1 MPATKKTDN
10 HYLADKVALRIK
22 HSCWPA
28 DNKPLRVLDCFG
40 GKGVV
45 WAAVGKTAGKDIE
58 RTAIDE
64 RIDLVQFHIH
74 GDNARV
80 ICELNLTEYDVI
92 DLDAYGIPAEQIDL
106 VIKSGFRGVVFVTAI
121 QTMHGGLPHK
131 LMDDLCFPA
140 AIKELAPS
148 LVARRGWDYLKEW
161 LCSKGVKA
169 IVHRSKGRKHYF
181 CFTLSGAAESE
192 GGSGSLVEDTVVSP
206 S

>member
-10 HYLADKVALRIK
+10 HYLADKVALRIR

-28 DNKPLRVLDCFG
+28 DNKPLRVLDGFG

-45 WAAVGKTAGKDIE
+45 WAAVRKISGREIE

-80 ICELNLTEYDVI
+80 LCELNLTEYDVI
-92 DLDAYGIPAEQIDL
+92 DLDAYGIPAEQLEI
-106 VIKSGFRGVVFVTAI
+106 VFKSGFSGVVFVTAI
-121 QTMHGGLPHK
+121 QTMQGGLPHK
-131 LMDDLCFPA
+131 IMDDLGFPA

-148 LVARRGWDYLKEW
+148 LVARRGWYYLKEW
-161 LCSKGVKA
+161 LCFKGVKT
-169 IVHRSKGRKHYF
+169 IVHRTKGRKHYF
-181 CFTLSGAAESE
+181 CFTISGVAA
-192 GGSGSLVEDTVVSP
+192 P
-206 S
+206 